1 MQTGE
6 KERFLDKLKTELEI
20 RDFSHETVKGYL
32 KSAEKYLSYSQN
44 KEIKELTEED
54 VKKYI
59 QILIKK
65 QEPSSVAR
73 EIFAIQFF
81 FANVLENKI
90 YIPRPKKNK
99 KIPEILTK
107 EEIRAMINSTQN
119 IKHKLI
125 LKIIYGCGLRVS
137 ELVNLKKGDIIVA
150 ENLIHIHL
158 AKGKKDRFVK
168 IPDSLKEEL
177 ENYSKLNQEE
187 ILFPSQRGGKLTT
200 ATIQAIVKQVAK
212 KAEIKKEVYSHLLR
226 HSFATH
232 LLEAG
237 TDLRIIQKLLG
248 HSDIK
253 TTQIYTQI
261 SQTSIKNV
269 KSPLDN
275 L

>member
-107 EEIRAMINSTQN
+107 E
-119 IKHKLI
+119 
-125 LKIIYGCGLRVS
+125 
-137 ELVNLKKGDIIVA
+137 
-150 ENLIHIHL
+150 
-158 AKGKKDRFVK
+158 
-168 IPDSLKEEL
+168 
-177 ENYSKLNQEE
+177 
-187 ILFPSQRGGKLTT
+187 
-200 ATIQAIVKQVAK
+200 
-212 KAEIKKEVYSHLLR
+212 
-226 HSFATH
+226 
-232 LLEAG
+232 
-237 TDLRIIQKLLG
+237 
-248 HSDIK
+248 
-253 TTQIYTQI
+253 
-261 SQTSIKNV
+261 
-269 KSPLDN
+269 
-275 L
+275 